1 MGVEPFLIASSVIAS
16 MSQRLARRIC
26 QECREEYQ
34 PRRDLLLG
42 FGFDPDAPENRDQKF
57 YRGVGCEN
65 CRFTGYR
72 GRVGIYEL
80 MEMNEEIA
88 ELIVKRASAGQIKE
102 AALAA
107 GMITLSRDGFEK
119 ARMGWTNPDDL
130 VRVVFTAGSSH

>member
-1 MGVEPFLIASSVIAS
+1 MVDMGAEPFLIASSIIAS

-26 QECREEYQ
+26 QECKEEYT
-34 PRRDLLLG
+34 PREDILLG
-42 FGFDPDAPENRDQKF
+42 FGFDPKAPENREQKF

-80 MEMNEEIA
+80 MEMNSEVA

-102 AALAA
+102 AALPC
-107 GMITLSRDGFEK
+107 TLR
-119 ARMGWTNPDDL
+119 
-130 VRVVFTAGSSH
+130 